1 MDRDAAKDPGQLALQ
16 VQEQLALQV
25 QEQLALFDEP
35 PPADAAER
43 RRVLLAGRAV
53 EFRFERRRRRTIG
66 IRISEHG
73 LSVAAPLRAPW
84 REIEG
89 FLHEKARWILEK
101 LDARAAAGKPP
112 TLYGEHGESLP
123 LFGREIVLAVSA
135 GRPRSARLVDH
146 ELQLQVPEPYRRGA
160 VRELLV
166 GWLKARALEALAP
179 RVEHYAARVS
189 LPPPPFTLS
198 NARTQWG
205 VCMASGRIRL
215 AWRLVHLDPE
225 LADYVVA
232 HEVAHLVELNHSE
245 RFWALVEWLYPH
257 WREARERIE
266 RDAATLPRI

>member
-1 MDRDAAKDPGQLALQ
+1 M
-16 VQEQLALQV
+16 E
-25 QEQLALFDEP
+25 QEQLALFDDP
-35 PPADAAER
+35 PHAEDAPVR
-43 RRVLLAGRAV
+43 RALLGGRAV
-53 EFRFERRRRRTIG
+53 EFRFRRRRRRSIG
-66 IRISEHG
+66 IRVNEQG

-89 FLHEKARWILEK
+89 FLREKTAWILQK
-101 LDARAAAGKPP
+101 LDERAALGSPV
-112 TLYGEHGESLP
+112 TIFGESGELLP
-123 LFGREIVLAVSA
+123 LHGRSVTLAIAKGNRALLLA
-135 GRPRSARLVDH
+135 GE
-146 ELQLQVPEPYRRGA
+146 ELRITLPAPHNRGA
-160 VRELLV
+160 VRELLLR
-166 GWLKARALEALAP
+166 WLKSRALETLAP
-179 RVEHYAARVS
+179 RVDHYAARVS

-215 AWRLVHLDPE
+215 SWRLVHLDPE

-232 HEVAHLVELNHSE
+232 HEIAHLVELNHSE

>member
-1 MDRDAAKDPGQLALQ
+1 MDRDAAKDPGQLT
-16 VQEQLALQV
+16 
-25 QEQLALFDEP
+25 LFDEP
-35 PPADAAER
+35 PPADAGPTRHA
-43 RRVLLAGRAV
+43 LLEGRAV

-66 IRISEHG
+66 IKVSENG

-101 LDARAAAGKPP
+101 LDQRAAAGRPA
-112 TLYGEHGESLP
+112 TIFGESGETLP
-123 LFGREIVLAVSA
+123 LHGREVVLLVSPARRAVSLL
-135 GRPRSARLVDH
+135 GS
-146 ELQLQVPEPYRRGA
+146 ELRVSHPEPHRRGA
-160 VRELLV
+160 VRALLV
-166 GWLKARALEALAP
+166 KWLKSRALEALAP
-179 RVEHYAARVS
+179 RVAHYAAKVS
-189 LPPPPFTLS
+189 LPPPPLKLS

-205 VCMASGRIRL
+205 VCMSSGRIRL
-215 AWRLVHLDPE
+215 SWRLVHLDPE

-266 RDAATLPRI
+266 HDAATIPKI